1 MPAKNDIIQ
10 TSLEHLIPN
19 IEQVTKTFFT
29 NLFNREPDLEVIFLQ
44 TDWAALQNALAKVF
58 GLVVAN
64 LENPEF
70 LESYLYE
77 VGRKHQALGIKKEH
91 LPLALDA
98 LMFAV
103 RDSSGPVWT
112 HELEAAWTDMTV
124 MLLDYMQR
132 GMGAATSTTPVR

>member
-19 IEQVTKTFFT
+19 MERVTEAFFT
-29 NLFNREPDLEVIFLQ
+29 NLIKREPDLEAILRK
-44 TDWAALQNALAKVF
+44 TDRAVLQNALAKVF
-58 GLVVAN
+58 GLVVGN

-112 HELEAAWTDMTV
+112 HELEAAWTEMTV
-124 MLLDYMQR
+124 MLLDFMQR
-132 GMGAATSTTPVR
+132 GMGAAAPTTPVR

>member
-1 MPAKNDIIQ
+1 MPARNDIIK

-19 IEQVTKTFFT
+19 IEQVTRTLFT
-29 NLFNREPDLEVIFLQ
+29 NLFNREPDLEVIFLR
-44 TDWAALQNALAKVF
+44 TNWAALQNALAKVF
-58 GLVVAN
+58 GLVVGN
-64 LENPEF
+64 LDNPDF

-77 VGRKHQALGIKKEH
+77 VGQKHQALGIRKEH

-112 HELEAAWTDMTV
+112 HELEAAWTEMTV